1 MICFFHGRKSM
12 SEGSPRRGGDVRD
25 GMGNCAGRVFFGWE
39 RFARFAWIRE
49 TRGRSAGEWGD
60 LRGSDQIQSGRA
72 GTWSQPG
79 LIAEVRPNPCAGQAR
94 GLAAEIQA
102 RIGRGTM
109 SGLFSRLFHVKQG
122 KTVLLATSRFQL
134 PTPHLVLYSIAYLRS
149 PPFSMNRPMPMATES
164 MGDLAT
170 IVRMPVTREIN
181 RSMPARSAPPPESM
195 MPVS

>member
-1 MICFFHGRKSM
+1 MGGNLCRKGVRGGAGGCAGRDGELCGTGVFWMGALRPLRWDSGDAPSFSRGM
-12 SEGSPRRGGDVRD
+12 GRSSRVGSDSSRTSRNMEPTRLDRRRAAEPMRGTSPRPRGGD
-25 GMGNCAGRVFFGWE
+25 
-39 RFARFAWIRE
+39 
-49 TRGRSAGEWGD
+49 
-60 LRGSDQIQSGRA
+60 SGA
-72 GTWSQPG
+72 HWT
-79 LIAEVRPNPCAGQAR
+79 
-94 GLAAEIQA
+94 
-102 RIGRGTM
+102 GTM
-109 SGLFSRLFHVKQG
+109 SGLFSRMFHVKQG

-134 PTPHLVLYSIAYLRS
+134 PTPHFVLYSIAYLRS